1 MFTTNSPSF
10 KPTTVAITSWFV
22 GFVVLYSIVT
32 FGASLSIQLT
42 TTGIVVLFPALSSNI
57 NSNLPFSLNVYE
69 VLPSLFITLASFEM
83 FSKVTITLPFVA
95 SLVL

>member
-22 GFVVLYSIVT
+22 EFLVLYSIVT

-57 NSNLPFSLNVYE
+57 NSNFPFSLNVYE
-69 VLPSLFITLASFEM
+69 VFPSLFITLASLEI
-83 FSKVTITLPFVA
+83 FSNVTVTSPFVA